1 LEKQARNC
9 QLTGKTPPKQ
19 LEPVGLPYCMN
30 YLWAWFCELS
40 GGRGYTEHGPMQL
53 TYSEIQAWSQLTKT
67 DPTAWEVNA
76 LKQVDRVFLTEA
88 GKK

>member
-1 LEKQARNC
+1 
-9 QLTGKTPPKQ
+9 
-19 LEPVGLPYCMN
+19 
-30 YLWAWFCELS
+30 
-40 GGRGYTEHGPMQL
+40 MQL